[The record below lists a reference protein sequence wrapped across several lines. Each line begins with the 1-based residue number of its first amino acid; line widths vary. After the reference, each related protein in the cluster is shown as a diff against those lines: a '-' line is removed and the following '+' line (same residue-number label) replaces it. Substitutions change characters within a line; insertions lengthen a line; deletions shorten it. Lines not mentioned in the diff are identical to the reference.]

1 MSDKLRIIYAVGP
14 EDVIK
19 AYNYWSKNQDDPSQI
34 SVTYSSQ
41 FYELCKN
48 IDAYGYVIAQ
58 SSKQEIFRDERFII
72 ERRLTSSNNASGILY
87 HFWQIWFGLR
97 LLVSAIRFRANTIVV
112 DNGITH
118 WFFLSI
124 FAWIG
129 IKVIPSLQCTLW
141 CKYAPQ
147 SLGEKLTLRLSRNL
161 FAFDCKAILAVSHDI
176 GEQVN
181 QLTLGQHQPVF
192 EFFPTFS
199 RADFADIPTA
209 NIEQSPFRVL
219 YVGRVEQSK
228 GVFDLLEIAKRF
240 ASENRRDITFDIC
253 GDGSLLEPLH
263 LAAKQAE
270 VDDFFIC
277 HGYCNKMQMK
287 ELFSSSH
294 VVIVPTRKD
303 FVEGFNRV
311 VSESI
316 LSGRPVITSA
326 VCPALYYVKDA
337 AIEVAPN
344 DVKAYG
350 DAVLDLYRNHQL
362 YEEKI
367 KACITVQEQFYD
379 TGKSWGNTLKSI
391 LEKIQ

>member
-1 MSDKLRIIYAVGP
+1 MPKNLRIIYAVGP
-14 EDVIK
+14 EDVMK
-19 AYNYWSKNQDDPSQI
+19 AYDYWSKNQDDPSQV

-41 FYELCKN
+41 FYELCRD

-58 SSKQEIFRDERFII
+58 SSKQEIFRDQRFII
-72 ERRLTSSNNASGILY
+72 ERRLTPSNNASGLLY
-87 HFWQIWFGLR
+87 HFRQIWFGLR
-97 LLVSAIRFRANTIVV
+97 LLVSTILFRANIIVV

-141 CKYAPQ
+141 RKYDPQ
-147 SLGEKLTLRLSRNL
+147 SLGEKLTLKLSRNF
-161 FAFDCKAILAVSHDI
+161 FAIDCKAILAVSHDI
-176 GEQVN
+176 TKQVD
-181 QLTLGQHQPVF
+181 QITFGHHQAVF
-192 EFFPTFS
+192 EFFPTFC
-199 RADFADIPTA
+199 RTDFANIPPA

-219 YVGRVEQSK
+219 FVGRIEQSK
-228 GVFDLLEIAKRF
+228 GVFDLLEIAKRL
-240 ASENRRDITFDIC
+240 ASENRRDIQFDIC
-253 GDGSLLEPLH
+253 GEGSLLEPLR
-263 LAAKQAE
+263 LAAKQAD
-270 VDDFFIC
+270 VDDLLIC

-311 VSESI
+311 ISESI

-326 VCPALYYVKDA
+326 VCPALYYVRDA

-350 DAVLDLYRNHQL
+350 DALLDLYSDRQL
-362 YEEKI
+362 YEEKR
-367 KACITVQEQFYD
+367 KACIAVQEQFYD
-379 TGKSWGNTLKSI
+379 PDKSWGNILKSI
-391 LEKIQ
+391 IEKIQ

>member
-1 MSDKLRIIYAVGP
+1 MSKNLRIIYAVGP

-19 AYNYWSKNQDDPSQI
+19 AYNYWSKNQDDPSQV

-41 FYELCKN
+41 FYELCRD

-58 SSKQEIFRDERFII
+58 SPQQEIVRDQRFII
-72 ERRLTSSNNASGILY
+72 ERRLIPSTDASGISY
-87 HFWQIWFGLR
+87 HFRQIWFGLR
-97 LLVSAIRFRANTIVV
+97 LLISAIRFQANIIVV

-141 CKYAPQ
+141 CKYYPP
-147 SLGEKLTLRLSRNL
+147 SLGEKLALRLSRNF

-176 GEQVN
+176 AAQVD
-181 QLTLGQHQPVF
+181 QLTLGQHQEVF
-192 EFFPTFS
+192 EFFPTFY
-199 RADFADIPTA
+199 RADFENIPPA
-209 NIEQSPFRVL
+209 KIEQSPFRVL
-219 YVGRVEQSK
+219 FVGRVEQSK

-240 ASENRRDITFDIC
+240 ASENRRDIKFDIC
-253 GDGSLLEPLH
+253 GEGSLLEPLR
-263 LAAKQAE
+263 LAAKQAD
-270 VDDFFIC
+270 VGDFFIF

-350 DAVLDLYRNHQL
+350 DALLDLYSDRQL
-362 YEEKI
+362 YEEKR
-367 KACITVQEQFYD
+367 KACVMAQEQFYD
-379 TGKSWGNTLKSI
+379 TGKSWGNSLKSI
-391 LEKIQ
+391 IEKIQ